1 MRDVA
6 LKEGCV
12 AAPTRRSVVEYI
24 EDVTVDEVV
33 VNERNE
39 EVAAAD
45 GMDELIRLRLVTVD
59 IGPHFPEVE
68 GLILER
74 EEEVCVC
81 M

>member
-6 LKEGCV
+6 LKEGCG

-24 EDVTVDEVV
+24 KDVTVDKVV
-33 VNERNE
+33 VNEGDE
-39 EVAAAD
+39 KVAAAD
-45 GMDELIRLRLVTVD
+45 GVNELIRLRLITVD